1 MSDILEKLDKG
12 TRNPSLSLVT
22 PLPDSVHVR
31 KIIKAGFFNW
41 YLKLENDKGNL
52 EIKFENF
59 MKQNK
64 SYS

>member
-1 MSDILEKLDKG
+1 MSDILEKLEKG

-22 PLPDSVHVR
+22 PFHVR
-31 KIIKAGFFNW
+31 KIIKAGFVNW